1 MLNQTLPQ
9 NQEMTPVILVIGELN
24 VNSAVFGWL
33 FAVEVTSRKTN
44 SGKLFLDLRLRDQ
57 RGSEVIARY
66 FNPPRLESHLPQEG
80 RVVLLEGVVEEYRG
94 QVQINLMRV
103 QNDDSIPADRFTLG
117 TRCSIAQLEVDFQ
130 HLIDK
135 VGDPGLRILL
145 NKCFVTEVMERFRRW
160 PAAVRHHGAVVG
172 GLLEHTVNVSLIAQC
187 LTNLY
192 SCNDELA
199 LAGALLH
206 DIGKLKELEE
216 QPGRGFTPAGN
227 MFGHII
233 LGTQYVQ
240 QHALHVT
247 EIDEATRLDLLHI
260 ILAHH
265 GSKEFG
271 SPVYPATIEALI
283 VHLADMAEAKLTGF
297 LDHCDRTSTPNGWS
311 SYYKEFGGPLRMP

>member
-57 RGSEVIARY
+57 RGSEIIARY

-94 QVQINLMRV
+94 QVQIKLMRV

-172 GLLEHTVNVSLIAQC
+172 GLLEHTVNVTTIAE
-187 LTNLY
+187 LTARLY
-192 SCNDELA
+192 PCDHDLV

-206 DIGKLKELEE
+206 DIGKLEELEG
-216 QPGRGFTPAGN
+216 QVGAGFTPHGR
-227 MFGHII
+227 MVGHIV
-233 LGTQYVQ
+233 LGMYYVQ
-240 QHALHVT
+240 EQAQQVAAL
-247 EIDEATRLDLLHI
+247 EEGKMDDLLHI

-265 GSKEFG
+265 TKEYG
-271 SPVYPATIEALI
+271 SPVNPATIEALI
-283 VHLADMAEAKLTGF
+283 VHQADLAEAHLTGF
-297 LDHCDRTSTPNGWS
+297 LEHCQKSCSSNGWTS
-311 SYYKEFGGPLRMP
+311 FSPIYGGQLRVS